1 MKVSIASENGD
12 VTSPTDCLR
21 QCVEEKENPFE
32 LKKLKFFLV
41 FFYTVVEV

>member
-1 MKVSIASENGD
+1 MRVASENGD

-21 QCVEEKENPFE
+21 QRVEGKENPFE
-32 LKKLKFFLV
+32 LKKLNISLV